1 VNIGL
6 FGGTFD
12 PPHAGHLIVAQ
23 DAALA
28 LGLDRILF
36 IPAAQPPHKR
46 AAAVTAAAVRVRM
59 LELAVAQDRRF
70 GIDRLELERGGAS
83 YTVDTLRALHG
94 AQPGVQLTLL
104 VGADQYAEFPT
115 WREPDEIRRLARLAV
130 LMRGGASGAEAESS
144 GSWRPSVSEMA
155 GGVLSVAVTRI
166 DISSTAV
173 RRRVAEGLPIRY
185 LVPPAVERFIFENR
199 LYGRNGSSVA
209 GYNPGHP
216 E

>member
-59 LELAVAQDRRF
+59 LELAVAEDNRF

-104 VGADQYAEFPT
+104 VGADQYAEFQT

-130 LMRGGASGAEAESS
+130 LMRGGTTGPETGSP
-144 GSWRPSVSEMA
+144 GSWRPLVSEMA

>member
-59 LELAVAQDRRF
+59 LELAVAEDGRF

-94 AQPGVQLTLL
+94 AHPGVQLTLL
-104 VGADQYAEFPT
+104 MGADQYAEFPT

-130 LMRGGASGAEAESS
+130 LMRGGATGPEAEAS
-144 GSWRPSVSEMA
+144 GSWRPSLSEMA